1 MTDNCAK
8 QENFDEFANFRPDWD
23 VNDPYLTE
31 FLNNAGD
38 LPTGDLLHLDDD
50 LISKAAALC
59 TDVNM
64 SDAWRLDSSDSS
76 DSGLETCIKQE
87 PLSPTNSNCSESSLD
102 SGITQTT
109 LGVAQKPQITPNVP
123 IAPRVIQTKPVAPKP
138 TTVVKVEAGG
148 TQQQLIL
155 RPEEFAHLAKTGQLI
170 SVSQPMIEKKPIVQQ
185 HQATVNDVQ
194 LRALKK
200 QQRMIKNRESACLS
214 RKRKKEYMTSLEERL
229 KQTHEENMKLMKE
242 NADLKERLNSTQQE
256 NLELKKKMLISNES
270 SRRKGITVFG
280 VFLLF
285 TFNLAYFFIPINNH
299 QAPILSEPHAGGR
312 SILSY
317 NDEPSFKNNA
327 FSFLKNNEELKRISA
342 AIMPIDQSIMCPKS
356 FNATESQRLA
366 NELRG
371 WVMNQKEAQKVPS
384 PQKARKIYRKKL
396 RYKKQPYP
404 IQIFSNAD
412 RFQKRLLE
420 AIARRNDTFYVVS
433 FAKDNLLLPATAH
446 NKTMRPRMSLVMP
459 ASNLNDTLRPPQ
471 GSVAMMQIDCEVMAT
486 RLLHLD
492 SQYAPNSTSQS
503 FAP

>member
-8 QENFDEFANFRPDWD
+8 QDNFEDFPDFRPDWD
-23 VNDPYLTE
+23 INDPYFTE
-31 FLNNAGD
+31 FLNIPADFSAGD
-38 LPTGDLLHLDDD
+38 LLSIDDD
-50 LISKAAALC
+50 LIPKADELC

-64 SDAWRLDSSDSS
+64 SDAWRLDASDSS

-102 SGITQTT
+102 SGITPAIQGAGKKTT
-109 LGVAQKPQITPNVP
+109 IAPNVP
-123 IAPRVIQTKPVAPKP
+123 IAPRVVQTNPITPKA

-155 RPEEFAHLAKTGQLI
+155 RPEELAHLAKTGQLI
-170 SVSQPMIEKKPIVQQ
+170 SVSQPVIEKKSVAQQ
-185 HQATVNDVQ
+185 PSVNDVQ

-229 KQTHEENMKLMKE
+229 KQTHEENMKLARE

-256 NLELKKKMLISNES
+256 NLELKKKMLLTSDITNKK
-270 SRRKGITVFG
+270 KGVAVFG
-280 VFLLF
+280 VLLLF
-285 TFNLAYFFIPINNH
+285 TFNMAYFFIPIN
-299 QAPILSEPHAGGR
+299 QQQSQILSERHAGGR

-317 NDEPSFKNNA
+317 NDEPPYKNNA
-327 FSFLKNNEELKRISA
+327 FSFLKSNDELKRITA

-371 WVMNQKEAQKVPS
+371 WVLNQKEAQKT
-384 PQKARKIYRKKL
+384 PQKARKVYRKKL
-396 RYKKQPYP
+396 RFKKQPYP
-404 IQIFSNAD
+404 IQLFSNAD

-492 SQYAPNSTSQS
+492 TQYASNSTSQPS
-503 FAP
+503 AP